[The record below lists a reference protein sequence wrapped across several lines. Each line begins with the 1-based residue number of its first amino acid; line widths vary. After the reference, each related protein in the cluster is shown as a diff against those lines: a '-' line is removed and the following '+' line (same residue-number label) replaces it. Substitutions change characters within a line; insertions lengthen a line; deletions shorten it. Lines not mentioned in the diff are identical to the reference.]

1 MKIPFRV
8 GGRSHSLRGS
18 SDLPNSF
25 LSGKGNRSF
34 FRAARRHLVVWA
46 PRPQSRWALLQVGSS
61 TQAVGTPSPAS
72 GERLGGLGLP
82 RPAALSRHGY
92 PNSHPHPIRP
102 SRVFP
107 LLLANLHNHSL
118 PVFPRNQISVLV
130 FSSQRPIMLLTLSH
144 TLTTQF
150 ALRLLRH
157 GKHAQTERKD
167 TLFNRESEGPGAE
180 VQTRQSRA
188 PPSRPYQN
196 TKRLLYCRVSSPTVR
211 ICP

>member
-1 MKIPFRV
+1 MWAEDHTLSEVPLISLTPFFQAKVTGASSGLRAV
-8 GGRSHSLRGS
+8 TWWSGRRAHNRGGLCSRWDRAPRRWGRRHWRRGNVWGGWAFPGPRHSL
-18 SDLPNSF
+18 
-25 LSGKGNRSF
+25 
-34 FRAARRHLVVWA
+34 
-46 PRPQSRWALLQVGSS
+46 
-61 TQAVGTPSPAS
+61 
-72 GERLGGLGLP
+72 
-82 RPAALSRHGY
+82 RHGY

-196 TKRLLYCRVSSPTVR
+196 MKRFLYCRVSSPTVR

>member
-1 MKIPFRV
+1 MRFAPGGLEHPGGRDAVTGV
-8 GGRSHSLRGS
+8 GGTSGGWAFPGPRHSL
-18 SDLPNSF
+18 
-25 LSGKGNRSF
+25 
-34 FRAARRHLVVWA
+34 
-46 PRPQSRWALLQVGSS
+46 
-61 TQAVGTPSPAS
+61 
-72 GERLGGLGLP
+72 
-82 RPAALSRHGY
+82 RHGY

-118 PVFPRNQISVLV
+118 PFSPRNQISVLV
-130 FSSQRPIMLLTLSH
+130 FSSQCPLILLILSY

-167 TLFNRESEGPGAE
+167 TLSNRESEGPGAE

-188 PPSRPYQN
+188 PPPRPYQN
-196 TKRLLYCRVSSPTVR
+196 MKRFLYCRVSSPTVR